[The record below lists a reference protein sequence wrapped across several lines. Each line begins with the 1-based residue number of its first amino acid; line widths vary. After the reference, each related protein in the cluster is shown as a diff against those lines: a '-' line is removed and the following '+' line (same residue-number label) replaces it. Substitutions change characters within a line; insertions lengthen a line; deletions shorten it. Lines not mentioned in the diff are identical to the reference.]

1 MHREL
6 PVDDGSI
13 RPIKLAHIVVR
24 TSRLQA
30 MRDFYAKILGATRV
44 GGTDMSASLSF
55 DLEHHRM
62 AFIAVPE
69 PAAAPTTNAT
79 RPFGDMLSGAEI
91 DFGAEGFDLTPGIE
105 HIAFT
110 YANFGEL
117 LAHYLRL
124 KREGVIPCFCVNHGL
139 TTSLYY
145 RDPDGNKVELQVDN
159 LTMEQAD
166 EFMQSRA
173 CRQNPVGIPFD
184 PDDLVRMYE
193 SGASFSDL
201 IGNGWDKAAMAQ
213 SAHQHA
219 AE

>member
-24 TSRLQA
+24 TSRLEA

-44 GGTDMSASLSF
+44 GGTDMSASLTF

-62 AFIAVPE
+62 AFVAVPE
-69 PAAAPTTNAT
+69 PVAEPTAKVT
-79 RPFGDMLSGAEI
+79 RSFSDMLSGVEV
-91 DFGAEGFDLTPGIE
+91 DFGAEGFELRPGIE

-117 LAHYLRL
+117 LAHYLKL
-124 KREGVIPCFCVNHGL
+124 KSDDVTPCFCVNHGL

-159 LTMEQAD
+159 MTMEQAD
-166 EFMQSRA
+166 EFTQSLA
-173 CRQNPVGIPFD
+173 HHQNPVGIPFD

-193 SGASFSDL
+193 SGAPISDL
-201 IGNGWDKAAMAQ
+201 IANGWNKAALAQ
-213 SAHQHA
+213 PAHQHA

>member
-1 MHREL
+1 ML
-6 PVDDGSI
+6 
-13 RPIKLAHIVVR
+13 
-24 TSRLQA
+24 
-30 MRDFYAKILGATRV
+30 DFYVKILGATRV
-44 GGTDMSASLSF
+44 SGTDMSASLSF

-62 AFIAVPE
+62 AFVAVPE
-69 PAAAPTTNAT
+69 PVAAPTAKVN
-79 RPFGDMLSGAEI
+79 RPFSDYLSGVEV
-91 DFGAEGFDLTPGIE
+91 DLGAEGFEMTPGIE
-105 HIAFT
+105 HVAFT

-117 LAHYLRL
+117 LAHCLRL
-124 KREGVIPCFCVNHGL
+124 KNDGMAPCFCVNHGT

-166 EFMQSRA
+166 EFIQSLA
-173 CRQNPVGIPFD
+173 HHQNPVGIPFD

-213 SAHQHA
+213 PAHQHA

>member
-1 MHREL
+1 
-6 PVDDGSI
+6 
-13 RPIKLAHIVVR
+13 
-24 TSRLQA
+24 
-30 MRDFYAKILGATRV
+30 
-44 GGTDMSASLSF
+44 
-55 DLEHHRM
+55 M
-62 AFIAVPE
+62 AFVAVPE
-69 PAAAPTTNAT
+69 PVAAPTAKVT
-79 RPFGDMLSGAEI
+79 RPFSDMLSGVEV
-91 DFGAEGFDLTPGIE
+91 DFGAEGLETTPGIE

-117 LAHYLRL
+117 LAHYLKL
-124 KREGVIPCFCVNHGL
+124 KSDDVTPCFCVNHGL

-166 EFMQSRA
+166 EFMQSLA

-193 SGASFSDL
+193 SGAPISDL
-201 IGNGWDKAAMAQ
+201 IANGWDKAALAQ
-213 SAHQHA
+213 PAHQHA